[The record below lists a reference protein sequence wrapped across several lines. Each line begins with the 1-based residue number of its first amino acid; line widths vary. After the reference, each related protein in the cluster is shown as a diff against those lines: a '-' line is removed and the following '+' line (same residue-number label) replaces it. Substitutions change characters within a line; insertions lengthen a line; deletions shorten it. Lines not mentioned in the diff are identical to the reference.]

1 VDIPR
6 KKRVSR
12 KKPHSPEDS
21 NNSPLQGNSVS
32 VQDTPKK
39 DRSPVGWN
47 SDIFIDQPTQKNMDD
62 NNSSSSSTSQMLISG
77 NNNINNRLPMDEPSI
92 VSTST
97 PDMWTES
104 SFLSPEPLFLSE
116 LLAEEEKRI
125 YSTSSSNS
133 SNSLSSMIPSRSSSL
148 KHDPSTDS
156 SKQSYEI
163 SYLLQEVERLKDI
176 NNDLT
181 SKLMGVTEELSD
193 VKMKTQ
199 SLMQL
204 IGSHILI
211 PRENVLS
218 SSSIGGMA
226 IPTPPP

>member
-1 VDIPR
+1 
-6 KKRVSR
+6 
-12 KKPHSPEDS
+12 
-21 NNSPLQGNSVS
+21 
-32 VQDTPKK
+32 
-39 DRSPVGWN
+39 
-47 SDIFIDQPTQKNMDD
+47 MDD
-62 NNSSSSSTSQMLISG
+62 NNSSSSSSSQMIISG
-77 NNNINNRLPMDEPSI
+77 NNNINNRLLPMDEPSI
-92 VSTST
+92 VSAST

-148 KHDPSTDS
+148 KHDPTDS

-181 SKLMGVTEELSD
+181 SKLMGVTEELGD

-218 SSSIGGMA
+218 SSSIGGN
-226 IPTPPP
+226 PPP